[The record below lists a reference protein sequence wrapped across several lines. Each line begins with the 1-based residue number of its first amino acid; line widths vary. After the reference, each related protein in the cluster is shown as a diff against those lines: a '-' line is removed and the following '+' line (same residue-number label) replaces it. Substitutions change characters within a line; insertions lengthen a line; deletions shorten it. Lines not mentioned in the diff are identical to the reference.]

1 MKLKKKPKLIIVLVA
16 VILVVALVAV
26 IAISFWPEK
35 EIQEVK
41 VLKSIDEYG
50 YSLKANKTKTATAL
64 LQ

>member
-1 MKLKKKPKLIIVLVA
+1 MA
-16 VILVVALVAV
+16 VILVVALGTV

-50 YSLKANKTKTATAL
+50 YSLKANKTKEYKEMFKELEKIL
-64 LQ
+64 LASG